1 LLFYDQGAK
10 SQTPTKGKSMK
21 LYFSPGACSMAPH
34 IVLEEMGIKYE
45 TEKVDLKTRKTAG
58 GEDFTKVNP
67 KSQVPTLKTN
77 DGQILTEGAVIMQ
90 YVADQQ
96 PEKHLL
102 PKWGTFERYRAN
114 EWLNYVATEIH
125 KTMGSLFAADRM
137 VPNKEAN
144 TQFRANVVEGLNK
157 KFDYLNTHLGKN
169 QFILGSQFSAAD
181 AYLFT
186 ILSWHNHVKVDL
198 APFKNLL
205 GFMERVGTRPAVQ
218 KVLKAEGLTH

>member
-1 LLFYDQGAK
+1 
-10 SQTPTKGKSMK
+10 MK
-21 LYFSPGACSMAPH
+21 LYFSPGACSMASH

-45 TEKVDLKTRKTAG
+45 TDKVDMKTKKTSAG
-58 GEDFTKVNP
+58 EEYAKINP
-67 KSQVPTLKTN
+67 KSQVPALKTD

-90 YVADQQ
+90 YVADQK
-96 PEKHLL
+96 PEKNLL

-125 KTMGSLFAADRM
+125 KNLSILFAADRL
-137 VPNKEAN
+137 VSEKTGNE
-144 TQFRANVVEGLNK
+144 QLRAGVKEGLSK
-157 KFDYLNTHLGKN
+157 KFEYLDAHLQKN

-186 ILSWHNHVKVDL
+186 VLSWHDHLKVDL
-198 APFKNLL
+198 SKFKNVL

-218 KVLKAEGLTH
+218 KVLKTEGLTH